1 MRWSVEVT
9 FRDSKQHL
17 GVEEPQGW
25 KTPSVERTS
34 PLGMLLHSIVVLWF
48 VAEGFC
54 HRQPLDCP
62 WYVSKS
68 EPAPICSPHSED
80 FPSEWRFRRWHSEGG
95 VSENTPR
102 SSKTLSRLPRKLQKS

>member
-25 KTPSVERTS
+25 TTPSVERTS

-68 EPAPICSPHSED
+68 EPPFAD
-80 FPSEWRFRRWHSEGG
+80 MLTTLRRLSVGMEVSKMALRGRG
-95 VSENTPR
+95 VRKHATFLENVVAIAA
-102 SSKTLSRLPRKLQKS
+102 